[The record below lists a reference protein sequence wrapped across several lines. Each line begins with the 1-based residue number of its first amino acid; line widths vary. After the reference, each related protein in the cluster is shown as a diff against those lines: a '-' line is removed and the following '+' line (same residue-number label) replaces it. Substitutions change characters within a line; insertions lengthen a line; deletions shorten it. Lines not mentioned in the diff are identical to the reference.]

1 MQTQSIRCNIE
12 GEEIMIFEDTGH
24 YVWNFHASHDFSY
37 YHYKV
42 GLYYAGQRQNVKEEE
57 E

>member
-1 MQTQSIRCNIE
+1 
-12 GEEIMIFEDTGH
+12 MIFEDTGH